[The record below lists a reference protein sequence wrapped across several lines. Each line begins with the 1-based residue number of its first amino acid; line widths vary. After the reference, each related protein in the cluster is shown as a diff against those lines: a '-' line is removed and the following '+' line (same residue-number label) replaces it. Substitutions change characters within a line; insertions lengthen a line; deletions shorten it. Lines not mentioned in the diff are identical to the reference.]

1 MYEIKDNIISIEL
14 DDDFV
19 EYREQKEEEEDNK
32 IVQKV
37 LEEVLPQIPT
47 PQDGKDGKTPTKTE
61 IKEIIKPLI
70 PKEKEIIEKVL
81 NKIPKPK
88 D

>member
-19 EYREQKEEEEDNK
+19 ENIEQKEEEEDNK

-47 PQDGKDGKTPTKTE
+47 PQD
-61 IKEIIKPLI
+61 
-70 PKEKEIIEKVL
+70 
-81 NKIPKPK
+81 
-88 D
+88 

>member
-19 EYREQKEEEEDNK
+19 EHLEQKEEEEDNK

-47 PQDGKDGKTPTKTE
+47 PK
-61 IKEIIKPLI
+61 
-70 PKEKEIIEKVL
+70 
-81 NKIPKPK
+81 N
-88 D
+88 